1 MVDFELQYNP
11 SGYSLDYIWG
21 MSLASVLR
29 GLVSTS
35 SGVGSADL
43 IPNYNANQWG
53 EYWKISTNYQEKT
66 EGYIISYG
74 GFEMWVG

>member
-11 SGYSLDYIWG
+11 SVYSLDYIWG

-43 IPNYNANQWG
+43 IPN
-53 EYWKISTNYQEKT
+53 
-66 EGYIISYG
+66 
-74 GFEMWVG
+74 